1 MRNMIGYFGSLL
13 LACVVVSVGVA
24 QHAEEDIILR
34 AMKDEL
40 NRNMKELRHPEYD
53 KPFFIMY
60 GVQDQKV
67 YSVAGSLGS
76 IIHSKEDKSRFKSST
91 RVLVGDYGFNDESLE
106 DNLTSSPTA
115 QEIGLPEDDDY
126 MGIRRSFWSSTDKVY
141 RDAARHFQRHQQTL
155 KESGKPLAE
164 IPHRTFAKGKAATMM
179 PVLTPYS
186 FDKTSW
192 ENKVRELSGIFVE
205 HPELAYS
212 SVMVSF
218 TEGHRYLVNNNYI
231 KISN

>member
-67 YSVAGSLGS
+67 HSVAGSLGS
-76 IIHSKEDKSRFKSST
+76 IIHSKEDK
-91 RVLVGDYGFNDESLE
+91 
-106 DNLTSSPTA
+106 
-115 QEIGLPEDDDY
+115 
-126 MGIRRSFWSSTDKVY
+126 
-141 RDAARHFQRHQQTL
+141 
-155 KESGKPLAE
+155 
-164 IPHRTFAKGKAATMM
+164 RT
-179 PVLTPYS
+179 
-186 FDKTSW
+186 W
-192 ENKVRELSGIFVE
+192 I
-205 HPELAYS
+205 
-212 SVMVSF
+212 
-218 TEGHRYLVNNNYI
+218 
-231 KISN
+231 